1 MTTVGYGDLIPHTI
15 QGKIVASIAAILGT
29 TTISLPVAIMGINLF
44 RTLKD

>member
-15 QGKIVASIAAILGT
+15 QGKFVASIAAILGT